1 MVTNMVEVVKYF
13 LFLALLMSPQG
24 LLYLLRMA
32 VAGVAVLARYISVC
46 RGDSVVVLYFEDKST
61 ICLYTAGFTLYNI
74 ISINGLRKQF

>member
-32 VAGVAVLARYISVC
+32 VAGVAVLVWYISVC

-61 ICLYTAGFTLYNI
+61 IHTAGFTLYNI